1 MNPYLLINLLIVIPS
16 AVWKSRSV
24 LFSFNGRVSRK
35 VYWSALVFVHL
46 GLALIFSGIVVGLVE
61 AATLDRGASELTY
74 EIWAFTLVAVLVAGP
89 IIMSATAVAV
99 KRLHDR
105 NRTGWWLLS
114 SYLPAIVGIGI
125 ANWPVV
131 QESIRT
137 LVGTLV
143 VLPSL
148 VWAFIDLGCIR
159 GTIGPNRYGDDPIV
173 CPQKSSGQ

>member
-1 MNPYLLINLLIVIPS
+1 MNVYLVVNLLIVIPS
-16 AVWKSRSV
+16 AVWKSRSL
-24 LFSFNGRVSRK
+24 LFSFNGRVGRK
-35 VYWSALVFVHL
+35 VYWSALASQL
-46 GLALIFSGIVVGLVE
+46 GLALIFSGFGLFE

-89 IIMSATAVAV
+89 IIMSATAIAV

-105 NRTGWWLLS
+105 NKSAWWWLS
-114 SYLPAIVGIGI
+114 SYLLAVVGLGI

-143 VLPSL
+143 VFPSL
-148 VWAFIDLGCIR
+148 VWTFIDLGCLR

-173 CPQKSSGQ
+173 RPRKSSGQ